1 MVPVKSSVTEAVTV
15 RSPSARSSISSSNR
29 MIAFWLRSFF
39 CAVSCNWRLVSRTIT
54 RPIRMIDISASK
66 PST

>member
-15 RSPSARSSISSSNR
+15 RSPSARSSISSSSR

-39 CAVSCNWRLVSRTIT
+39 SAVSRSCRLVSRTIT
-54 RPIRMIDISASK
+54 RPMRMIDISAAR